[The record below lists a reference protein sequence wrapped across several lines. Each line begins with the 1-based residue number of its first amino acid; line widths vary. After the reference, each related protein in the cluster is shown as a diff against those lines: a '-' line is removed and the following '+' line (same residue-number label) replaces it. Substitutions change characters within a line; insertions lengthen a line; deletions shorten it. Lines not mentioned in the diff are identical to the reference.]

1 MNWLTID
8 YMAVTCSENVQEKKT
23 QHLWQQTSEY
33 ETQKSGLDIALYTLH
48 TVRDEH
54 TVHDT

>member
-1 MNWLTID
+1 
-8 YMAVTCSENVQEKKT
+8 MAVTRRDIAPEKKT